1 MIGEDAKFDAIV
13 LEFFLDADENLIRL
27 VVRLKRRYPQATII
41 LLRISGP
48 LQYIHLPTDSSE
60 GLRHFLEQHSLVMHD
75 PNFMSILKKET
86 NPDDWQFEPLSH
98 QIDMQQKAIQE
109 SGALLWE
116 LPRPENPFEAFEL
129 YRHMY
134 ANDLVHFSETGH
146 EIIADGVRGML
157 ANVQRNDGIGV
168 WEHDFCLSWFESGVT
183 TLKSNAGVVMT
194 EFDSKSHKWALEM
207 TSSDSW
213 IIVQNPLGRT
223 AQVFIRYMKTTPPPG
238 LYPTTKV
245 VTEGGM
251 NKQVILNPT
260 GKNTNSRAHVNRI
273 AKIGIIPPGEMKIY
287 FMPIEKGKQY
297 PFRVTGIAISH
308 FVEE

>member
-27 VVRLKRRYPQATII
+27 VGRLKRRYPQATII

-116 LPRPENPFEAFEL
+116 LPRPEDPFEAFEL

-168 WEHDFCLSWFESGVT
+168 WEHDFCLSWFESGAT

-273 AKIGIIPPGEMKIY
+273 AKIGTIPPGEMKIY
-287 FMPIEKGKQY
+287 FTPIEKGKQY
-297 PFRVTGIAISH
+297 PFRVTGIAISP